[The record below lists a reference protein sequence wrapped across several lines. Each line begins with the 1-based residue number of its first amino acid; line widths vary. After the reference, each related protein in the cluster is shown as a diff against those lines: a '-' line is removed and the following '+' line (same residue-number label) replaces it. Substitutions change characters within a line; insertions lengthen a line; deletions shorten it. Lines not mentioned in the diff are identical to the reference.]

1 MVFRLILIKKSVYN
15 QSYREREFFRLKPSN
30 VEIILNSMYIIHKQ
44 PQSKMRKSKYAT
56 SNFFSS
62 FYFTIKVYFLPFV
75 LSNLDM
81 SNLSSDIISTI
92 KQLVNDTLLSLVACN
107 AKSKVVN

>member
-1 MVFRLILIKKSVYN
+1 
-15 QSYREREFFRLKPSN
+15 
-30 VEIILNSMYIIHKQ
+30 
-44 PQSKMRKSKYAT
+44 MRKSKYTT

-62 FYFTIKVYFLPFV
+62 FYFTIKVYFLSFV

-107 AKSKVVN
+107 AKSKVIN